1 MRKTERFITMLLMTA
16 IMLAGC
22 GSKESTP
29 TQSESVVTET
39 ESESQTDEDEKE
51 IENLYE
57 TEELVTKTIGDI
69 EYQIPKEWE
78 GDCEETESGIC
89 YHYEGGYIWVWSTTD
104 FIYGKKYSDIP
115 DEKKKIELQQ
125 CTSDAVSD
133 LMMFKLGETSFNKN
147 KILLEN
153 FFDIGNQDAYQAIC
167 SISRDDGKF
176 MSKSISI
183 VSNNTIYVFA
193 MLKNA
198 DLEDKIDFHYE
209 QLIDSIRGNNR
220 LEDDGKIKSEEEYLE
235 KFSEISTRLK
245 EIYKKYALDLI
256 PYSEEESKDYFEI
269 VITSSKELARRGS
282 ELESEEEIVDDDLY
296 GPFCLSAGYLCNNY
310 DEDTEYGK
318 VGNRAFDLA
327 LYIAIGD
334 NKNRDKVLE
343 EFDIIAK
350 NHGME
355 MMTIDDFKSKE
366 KGVEEDGVDIKESIA
381 LSTGKYIVGEDI
393 PSGKYDIIG
402 VSEGYVSVCS
412 QGKTYGDVL
421 HELITPGEVV
431 YANVRLEDGYE
442 VEIVVGGKVQ
452 LQPK

>member
-1 MRKTERFITMLLMTA
+1 MLLMTA

>member
-153 FFDIGNQDAYQAIC
+153 FLILAT
-167 SISRDDGKF
+167 K
-176 MSKSISI
+176 
-183 VSNNTIYVFA
+183 
-193 MLKNA
+193 ML
-198 DLEDKIDFHYE
+198 
-209 QLIDSIRGNNR
+209 
-220 LEDDGKIKSEEEYLE
+220 IKPS
-235 KFSEISTRLK
+235 
-245 EIYKKYALDLI
+245 
-256 PYSEEESKDYFEI
+256 
-269 VITSSKELARRGS
+269 
-282 ELESEEEIVDDDLY
+282 
-296 GPFCLSAGYLCNNY
+296 
-310 DEDTEYGK
+310 
-318 VGNRAFDLA
+318 
-327 LYIAIGD
+327 
-334 NKNRDKVLE
+334 VL
-343 EFDIIAK
+343 
-350 NHGME
+350 
-355 MMTIDDFKSKE
+355 
-366 KGVEEDGVDIKESIA
+366 
-381 LSTGKYIVGEDI
+381 
-393 PSGKYDIIG
+393 
-402 VSEGYVSVCS
+402 
-412 QGKTYGDVL
+412 
-421 HELITPGEVV
+421 
-431 YANVRLEDGYE
+431 
-442 VEIVVGGKVQ
+442 
-452 LQPK
+452 

>member
-334 NKNRDKVLE
+334 NPL
-343 EFDIIAK
+343 
-350 NHGME
+350 
-355 MMTIDDFKSKE
+355 
-366 KGVEEDGVDIKESIA
+366 
-381 LSTGKYIVGEDI
+381 
-393 PSGKYDIIG
+393 
-402 VSEGYVSVCS
+402 C
-412 QGKTYGDVL
+412 
-421 HELITPGEVV
+421 
-431 YANVRLEDGYE
+431 
-442 VEIVVGGKVQ
+442 GGR
-452 LQPK
+452 

>member
-1 MRKTERFITMLLMTA
+1 M
-16 IMLAGC
+16 
-22 GSKESTP
+22 
-29 TQSESVVTET
+29 
-39 ESESQTDEDEKE
+39 
-51 IENLYE
+51 YE

-78 GDCEETESGIC
+78 SDCEEAESGIC

-115 DEKKKIELQQ
+115 DEKKKTELQQ
-125 CTSDAVSD
+125 CASDAVSD
-133 LMMFKLGETSFNKN
+133 LMMLKLGKTSFNKN
-147 KILLEN
+147 KILVEN
-153 FFDIGNQDAYQAIC
+153 FFDICNQDAYQAIC
-167 SISRDDGKF
+167 SIRRDDGEF
-176 MSKSISI
+176 VSKSISI
-183 VSNNTIYVFA
+183 GSNNTIYVFA
-193 MLKNA
+193 MFKNA

-209 QLIDSIRGNNR
+209 QLIDSIRENNR
-220 LEDDGKIKSEEEYLE
+220 FEDDGKIKSVEEYNE
-235 KFSEISTRLK
+235 KFNEISAQLK
-245 EIYKKYALDLI
+245 EIFKKYALDLV
-256 PYSEEESKDYFEI
+256 PYSEEDSKEIFEI
-269 VITSSKELARRGS
+269 VIVSSKELAKRGN
-282 ELESEEEIVDDDLY
+282 ELESKEEIQNDELF
-296 GPFCLSAGYLCNNY
+296 GPFYLSAGYLCNNY

-318 VGNRAFDLA
+318 VGNRAFDLI
-327 LYIAIGD
+327 LYIAGGD

-350 NHGME
+350 NHGIE
-355 MMTIDDFKSKE
+355 MMTIDDLKSGE

-381 LSTGKYIVGEDI
+381 LSTGRYIVGEDI
-393 PSGKYDIIG
+393 PSGKYDIVG

-421 HELITPGEVV
+421 YELITPGEVV

>member
-1 MRKTERFITMLLMTA
+1 MTA

-355 MMTIDDFKSKE
+355 MMTIDDFKSRE

>member
-153 FFDIGNQDAYQAIC
+153 FFDVGNQDAYQAIC

-355 MMTIDDFKSKE
+355 MMTIDDFKSRE